1 MILSDRYGGK
11 AARYRESCRD
21 IQSLGHVYSRVES
34 LSYLFAT
41 NE

>member
-21 IQSLGHVYSRVES
+21 IQSLGHVHSQGAS

-41 NE
+41 NK